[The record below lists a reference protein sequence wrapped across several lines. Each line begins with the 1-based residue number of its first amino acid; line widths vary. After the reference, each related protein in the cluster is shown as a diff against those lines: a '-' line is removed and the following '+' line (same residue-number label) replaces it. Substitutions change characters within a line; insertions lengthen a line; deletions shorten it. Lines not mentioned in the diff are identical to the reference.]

1 MNTTSEPSKSVIR
14 ALERYENPDADRF
27 YARVWAGED
36 IYIGIGLYET
46 VGETIYDACCRTVVK
61 LAAMLPQPGPGTRG
75 LELGSGRTPFW
86 RQGVSYCGTAKW
98 YIIVV
103 RYHRAYDRGMFAFA
117 PDSMAIS
124 YRTSGPKGEEL
135 AISNS
140 TLEHL
145 SLKPH
150 PEALAWA
157 WRRWNTE

>member
-1 MNTTSEPSKSVIR
+1 MGSE
-14 ALERYENPDADRF
+14 
-27 YARVWAGED
+27 
-36 IYIGIGLYET
+36 T
-46 VGETIYDACCRTVVK
+46 
-61 LAAMLPQPGPGTRG
+61 
-75 LELGSGRTPFW
+75 TPFW